1 MEAVL
6 RDLNFSPSHDTFW
19 VTIVCPAGRSNPSLR
34 CVLMALTRTPQQESS
49 ELPSCSCEP
58 VQTFNAGSSCKL
70 LTKNA
75 VFRSPDGGGT
85 LVCAGDEASNSTM
98 VSPFT
103 FVCYLKEQI
112 IILYFDKWSAFILM
126 NLVFLFIFVL
136 YKIFVVCFVKL
147 FLHSKLIGMYK
158 SKYHI
163 IFVGFFFCN
172 FNYFK
177 YNLIITC
184 IKWCIKINKCI
195 KLKKYIKWFYLLN
208 VIIIQFPITFCNI

>member
-1 MEAVL
+1 MEAVSH
-6 RDLNFSPSHDTFW
+6 DLNFSPSHGTFW

-103 FVCYLKEQI
+103 FTLVCYLKEQI
-112 IILYFDKWSAFILM
+112 IILFFDKWSAFILIILM
-126 NLVFLFIFVL
+126 NLVFFYSYLF
-136 YKIFVVCFVKL
+136 
-147 FLHSKLIGMYK
+147 
-158 SKYHI
+158 
-163 IFVGFFFCN
+163 
-172 FNYFK
+172 
-177 YNLIITC
+177 
-184 IKWCIKINKCI
+184 
-195 KLKKYIKWFYLLN
+195 YIKYLWF
-208 VIIIQFPITFCNI
+208 P